1 LPARRTA
8 DRGGAA
14 PSGRAEIGRGIALMV
29 ASMSLFACMDGVSKY
44 LVGTY
49 SIVQIL
55 WVRFIFFAFFALW
68 IACRQGLLPVLRSRC
83 LGLQILRSFLLVAEI
98 GTFVF
103 AFRHMPLADTH
114 AIAAITPLLVTAL
127 SAPLLG
133 ERVGVRRWSAV
144 LVGFLGVLVII
155 RPGFTGISWTIWIPI
170 AGAIQFS
177 FYQILLRVVS
187 RVDSKETTLLYSALV
202 GVALLSLVGPFQWK
216 TPDSFAWALFL
227 VVALLGS
234 GAHFMLIKAL
244 EAAPASA
251 VQPFSYT
258 LMIGATIVG
267 FVFFGDFPDGWTIL
281 GAAIVTASG
290 VYTIYRERARR
301 AAAA

>member
-1 LPARRTA
+1 M
-8 DRGGAA
+8 GGAA

-29 ASMSLFACMDGVSKY
+29 VSMLLFAGMDGVSKY

-55 WVRFIFFAFFALW
+55 WLRFIFFVVFALW
-68 IACRQGLLPVLRSRC
+68 VARRRGVVAALRSRRP
-83 LGLQILRSFLLVAEI
+83 GLQILRSLLLVTEI

-103 AFRHMPLADTH
+103 AFRFMPLADTH
-114 AIAAITPLLVTAL
+114 AIAAIAPLLVTAL
-127 SAPLLG
+127 SVPLLG

-155 RPGFTGISWTIWIPI
+155 RPGFAAVTWMVAIPL
-170 AGAIQFS
+170 AGAIQFDV
-177 FYQILLRVVS
+177 YQILVRIVS
-187 RVDSKETTLLYSALV
+187 RVDTNETTLLYSAVV
-202 GVALLSLVGPFQWK
+202 GVVVLSAIGPLQWQ
-216 TPDSFAWALFL
+216 TPDPFAWIMFV
-227 VVALLGS
+227 VVALFGS
-234 GAHFMLIKAL
+234 GAHFTLIKAL
-244 EAAPASA
+244 EAAPASV

-290 VYTIYRERARR
+290 VYAIYRERARR